1 MPQALNTISGQPWA
15 NFGTM
20 NVATG
25 AMFMNSVGQ
34 QMALARGAAA
44 AGQRVAL
51 AEACDV
57 ASCDGPGPW
66 SAWLS
71 AVGGLGSVQG
81 NRNASTFT
89 YNAGGAAAGLD
100 YRFDPRFLVGLSVG
114 YTHGTQWTNGFM
126 GQGWSDTVS
135 VAAYGSFTQGGF
147 YVDALAGYARST
159 NQLQRQIVFPNL
171 QPRTANGSAGANQFL
186 GQAEA
191 GYRFGIY
198 APAQASLTP
207 FARVAVQSVT
217 QNAFSESG
225 ANSLS
230 LNVAQ
235 QGTNSLRSTIGAEL
249 AGELPL
255 GSESK
260 LAPGAAAGLAARV
273 RRHQPADQRRLR
285 RRAGQRLHRLR
296 RHAVARQCRARLPGQ
311 HHHRRGHLGLPALRR
326 RDRRRHRQP
335 RHQSRTAGLL
345 VASAAL
351 ATLGKHT
358 SPPSGNG
365 GRPRSMS
372 RRTRSRR
379 LPKASRMP
387 RLLSSPSSSTSMSQA
402 MMSTSWMAAPSTT
415 TAVTGWAA
423 PATSASM
430 RSRNSSQ
437 LAKKSGAAKR

>member
-1 MPQALNTISGQPWA
+1 NTISGQPWA
-15 NFGTM
+15 NFGTL

-57 ASCDGPGPW
+57 ASCDGPSPW

-100 YRFDPRFLVGLSVG
+100 YRFDPRFLIGLSVG

-171 QPRTANGSAGANQFL
+171 QPRTASGSASANQFL

-191 GYRFGIY
+191 GYRFSIY

-207 FARVAVQSVT
+207 FARVSVQSVT

-255 GSESK
+255 GSASK
-260 LAPGAAAGLAARV
+260 LALALRLGWLHEFDDTSRPISAAFAGAPGNPFAVYGATPARDSAV
-273 RRHQPADQRRLR
+273 IGFQASTTVADATSIYLR
-285 RRAGQRLHRLR
+285 YDGEIGGGTDN
-296 RHAVARQCRARLPGQ
+296 HAIN
-311 HHHRRGHLGLPALRR
+311 LGLR
-326 RDRRRHRQP
+326 
-335 RHQSRTAGLL
+335 
-345 VASAAL
+345 V
-351 ATLGKHT
+351 
-358 SPPSGNG
+358 
-365 GRPRSMS
+365 
-372 RRTRSRR
+372 
-379 LPKASRMP
+379 
-387 RLLSSPSSSTSMSQA
+387 
-402 MMSTSWMAAPSTT
+402 SW
-415 TAVTGWAA
+415 
-423 PATSASM
+423 
-430 RSRNSSQ
+430 
-437 LAKKSGAAKR
+437 